1 MSVLPYLR
9 YQAQSQGVN
18 NFLEGKDLIIIAD
31 EKTNGYC
38 VLVAK
43 RLLPALQLARQIN
56 IPAGD
61 VNKNLEV
68 AEFVYQELLRL
79 NANKQTCIVCIGGG
93 VVSDLGAFVANTF
106 MRGVSLVL
114 VPTTLLAMVD
124 AAIGG
129 KTALNFCG
137 TKNIIGTFYEPQF
150 CYIDTSFLAS
160 LPEREIKAG
169 TAEMVKH
176 ALIANENIWQKFLN
190 FNDSNEFGTIDF
202 IKTSNEIKS
211 KIVSSDLKDN
221 NARQALNFGHSIA
234 HALEVNQPTQYKF
247 LLHGEAVYLGMLAE
261 LSLSEQFLNCDKLL
275 RTQLLSLIQ
284 KLNIFD
290 KKLSLDEQLFI
301 ESLLR
306 DKKNNSTVRMS
317 LLKNIEHIQ
326 LQVAVNIADALAA
339 TKLALQDV
347 STN

>member
-9 YQAQSQGVN
+9 YQAQSQDVN

-38 VLVAK
+38 VPVAK
-43 RLLPALQLARQIN
+43 KILPALQLARHIN

-61 VNKNLEV
+61 VHKNLEV
-68 AEFVYQELLRL
+68 AEYVFQELLKL
-79 NANKQTCIVCIGGG
+79 NANKQTVIVCIGGG
-93 VVSDLGAFVANTF
+93 MVSDLGAFVASTF
-106 MRGVSLVL
+106 MRGVSLVI

-129 KTALNFCG
+129 KTALNFGG

-150 CYIDTSFLAS
+150 CYIDISFLAS

-176 ALIANENIWQKFLN
+176 ALIANENIWQQFLN
-190 FNDSNEFGTIDF
+190 FNDSNEFALIDF
-202 IKTSNEIKS
+202 IENSNEIKS

-221 NARQALNFGHSIA
+221 NTRQALNFGHSIA
-234 HALEVNQPTQYKF
+234 HALEVNQPIQHKS
-247 LLHGEAVYLGMLAE
+247 LLHGEAVYLGMLTE
-261 LSLSEQFLNCDKLL
+261 LSLSEQLFNCNKLL
-275 RTQLLSLIQ
+275 RTQLLLLI
-284 KLNIFD
+284 KRLNIFD
-290 KKLSLDEQLFI
+290 KKLSFDETLFI
-301 ESLLR
+301 ASLLR
-306 DKKNNSTVRMS
+306 DKKNNDTVRMS

-326 LQVAVNIADALAA
+326 LQVAVNIADALVA